1 MKRITIVTGH
11 YGSGKTNLSV
21 NLAINAA
28 KEGKNVTIVDLDIVN
43 PYFRTADFKQLFEE
57 NGIKMLAPDF
67 ANSNLD
73 IPALNFDIE
82 QISCKDSTLIIDV
95 GGDDAGAVALGRY
108 TEAFSRYID
117 EIEMIYVINKYRY
130 LTNTADEVLALMYEI
145 ETAARMKH
153 TAIVN
158 NSNLGNET
166 TLELIEASE
175 EFASETSEKAGIPL
189 MFTTCPEDI
198 AEFSENED
206 IYPVKIYVKPLWEK

>member
-11 YGSGKTNLSV
+11 YGCGKTNLSV
-21 NLAINAA
+21 NLALNAA
-28 KEGKNVTIVDLDIVN
+28 KEGKNVTVVDLDIVN
-43 PYFRTADFKQLFEE
+43 PYFRTADFKKLFEE
-57 NGIKMLAPDF
+57 NNIKLLAPDF

-82 QISCKDSTLIIDV
+82 EISCEDSTLIIDV

-108 TEAFSRYID
+108 TEAFSRYIN
-117 EIEMIYVINKYRY
+117 EIEMLYVINKYRY
-130 LTNTADEVLALMYEI
+130 LTNTADEVLALMLEI
-145 ETAARMKH
+145 ENAARMKH

-175 EFASETSEKAGIPL
+175 EFASETAERAGIPL
-189 MFTTCPEDI
+189 LFTTCPDTL
-198 AEFSENED
+198 AEFSEIED
-206 IYPVKIYVKPLWEK
+206 IYPVKIFVKPLWEK

>member
-1 MKRITIVTGH
+1 
-11 YGSGKTNLSV
+11 
-21 NLAINAA
+21 
-28 KEGKNVTIVDLDIVN
+28 
-43 PYFRTADFKQLFEE
+43 
-57 NGIKMLAPDF
+57 
-67 ANSNLD
+67 
-73 IPALNFDIE
+73 
-82 QISCKDSTLIIDV
+82 
-95 GGDDAGAVALGRY
+95 
-108 TEAFSRYID
+108 
-117 EIEMIYVINKYRY
+117 
-130 LTNTADEVLALMYEI
+130 
-145 ETAARMKH
+145 MKH